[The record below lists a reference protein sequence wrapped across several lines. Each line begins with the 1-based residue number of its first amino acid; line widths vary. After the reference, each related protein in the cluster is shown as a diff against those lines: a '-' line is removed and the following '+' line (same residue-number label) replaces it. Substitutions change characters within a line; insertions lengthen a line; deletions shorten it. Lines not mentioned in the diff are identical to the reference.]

1 MLRLIIYIIKYRLR
15 SIGSR
20 TKTTGHFWWCYKLLF
35 YVLFSLL
42 LCCIISISLYPYTK
56 LCLIRLIY
64 GPLWYEFTIIKNI
77 SIYELA
83 FLFFWLLAFWKFIT
97 SKISSK
103 LLLKLLPIVLL
114 NKIVYVQIAHS
125 NALNSFMNKRD
136 LWLKYNLLL
145 IILHSLHR
153 LL

>member
-42 LCCIISISLYPYTK
+42 LGCTISVSLYPYTK

-64 GPLWYEFTIIKNI
+64 GALWYEFTIIKNI
-77 SIYELA
+77 PIYELA
-83 FLFFWLLAFWKFIT
+83 FLFLIISMLKFII
-97 SKISSK
+97 SKISYK
-103 LLLKLLPIVLL
+103 LLLKLPIALL

-125 NALNSFMNKRD
+125 NALNSFMNKREQERSMA
-136 LWLKYNLLL
+136 K
-145 IILHSLHR
+145 I
-153 LL
+153 